1 MNTETVK
8 ISNCSE
14 NEETCDAGK
23 IGVFFGIVEALLYV
37 SGEPVSITE
46 LQRVFDISASEI
58 RKSISQ
64 MAEEMKKA
72 GRGMIPYMTED
83 TVQFVTNSEYNEWVV
98 KLLSPPEERTMSDS
112 LLETLSVIAYRQ
124 PVTRADIE
132 SVRGVRCE

>member
-46 LQRVFDISASEI
+46 LQRVFDISAPEI

-64 MAEEMKKA
+64 MAEEMKYFNRSDYIKNA
-72 GRGMIPYMTED
+72 IMKQFPD
-83 TVQFVTNSEYNEWVV
+83 TSEG
-98 KLLSPPEERTMSDS
+98 LCDTISDKYIDS
-112 LLETLSVIAYRQ
+112 IFNM
-124 PVTRADIE
+124 
-132 SVRGVRCE
+132 

>member
-46 LQRVFDISASEI
+46 LQRVFDQCA
-58 RKSISQ
+58 
-64 MAEEMKKA
+64 
-72 GRGMIPYMTED
+72 
-83 TVQFVTNSEYNEWVV
+83 
-98 KLLSPPEERTMSDS
+98 
-112 LLETLSVIAYRQ
+112 
-124 PVTRADIE
+124 
-132 SVRGVRCE
+132 

>member
-46 LQRVFDISASEI
+46 LQRVFDISAPEI

-64 MAEEMKKA
+64 MAEEMKYFSRSSYIKNEINKKYPDLNDDIVDSIA
-72 GRGMIPYMTED
+72 D
-83 TVQFVTNSEYNEWVV
+83 EY
-98 KLLSPPEERTMSDS
+98 
-112 LLETLSVIAYRQ
+112 
-124 PVTRADIE
+124 IE
-132 SVRGVRCE
+132 KIF

>member
-46 LQRVFDISASEI
+46 LQCVFDISAPEI

-64 MAEEMKKA
+64 MAEEMKK
-72 GRGMIPYMTED
+72 
-83 TVQFVTNSEYNEWVV
+83 S
-98 KLLSPPEERTMSDS
+98 RTRDDS
-112 LLETLSVIAYRQ
+112 VYDGGHGSICYKFRIQ
-124 PVTRADIE
+124 
-132 SVRGVRCE
+132 

>member
-46 LQRVFDISASEI
+46 LQRVFDISAPEI

-112 LLETLSVIAYRQ
+112 LLETLCAGCAASIR
-124 PVTRADIE
+124 
-132 SVRGVRCE
+132 

>member
-46 LQRVFDISASEI
+46 LQRVLI
-58 RKSISQ
+58 
-64 MAEEMKKA
+64 
-72 GRGMIPYMTED
+72 
-83 TVQFVTNSEYNEWVV
+83 
-98 KLLSPPEERTMSDS
+98 
-112 LLETLSVIAYRQ
+112 
-124 PVTRADIE
+124 
-132 SVRGVRCE
+132 SVRLRYGKAFRKWPKK